1 MLRSAGLLLALALPA
16 FAFSLVPVAAQEP
29 EFDQVPYADK
39 QWELGRRMDESE
51 FRYCIDQRD
60 PDWEVAG
67 EIADAIAQA
76 LLLEPKRY
84 MVESQ
89 IVIEDITKVYGV
101 MLEHCDAY
109 MGFKLIPDAY
119 PDWAT
124 VTRAYYE
131 GRYDYIT
138 SDPAIH
144 ALADLPPLQPI
155 VATGGTAA
163 HYRLMSYIFAQ
174 PAEARW
180 PVFPMGTNELA
191 LDSVLNGTARVG
203 LVWTPSLWARQ
214 QSDAAYAKLQVIDP
228 RPLPAT
234 TLGVGALML
243 SNNTFLR
250 AAVDQAIAAL
260 IADGTIEHI
269 LEQHKFPATA
279 QP

>member
-1 MLRSAGLLLALALPA
+1 MAFALCALPA
-16 FAFSLVPVAAQEP
+16 AAQEA
-29 EFDQVPYADK
+29 EFDKVPYADG
-39 QWELGRRMDESE
+39 QWNLGRRLDQSE
-51 FRYCIDQRD
+51 FRYCVDPRD

-84 MVESQ
+84 VVQSD
-89 IVIEDITKVYGV
+89 IVIEDITKVYAI

-119 PDWAT
+119 ADWAT

-131 GRYDYIT
+131 GGYDYIT
-138 SDPAIH
+138 ADPAIH

-180 PVFPMGTNELA
+180 PVFPMGTNDLA
-191 LDSVLNGTARVG
+191 IDSVINGTARVG
-203 LVWTPSLWARQ
+203 LVWAPSLWAKQ
-214 QSDAAYAKLQVIDP
+214 QADPAYAKLQVISS
-228 RPLPAT
+228 RPLPET

-250 AAVDQAIAAL
+250 SAVDEAIAAL
-260 IADGTIEHI
+260 VADGTIEHI

-279 QP
+279 KP